1 VNDLVQDEEGA
12 RSGPAGGDQ
21 EPNRGVK
28 TFQHWREVERLA
40 KSVYTT
46 VSCAQRCCAV
56 IRPPARPPA
65 RPPPLHPPSLWPA
78 PVV

>member
-46 VSCAQRCCAV
+46 VSCAQSCRTV
-56 IRPPARPPA
+56 ICPPA
-65 RPPPLHPPSLWPA
+65 RPPPLRPPSPWPA